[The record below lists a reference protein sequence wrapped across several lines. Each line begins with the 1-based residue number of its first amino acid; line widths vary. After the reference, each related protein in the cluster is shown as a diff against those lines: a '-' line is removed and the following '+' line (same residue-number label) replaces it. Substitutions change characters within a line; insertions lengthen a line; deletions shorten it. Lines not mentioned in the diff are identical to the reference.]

1 MKRNIFASP
10 SERHQSHPALL
21 RVNVLFVLPLSLH
34 QSPPAG
40 RLKKSQPDP
49 TPRSSYSKKLLSCA
63 DLPLSLW
70 LPSSISPLS
79 GTGSPILPQSHFT
92 YAIPKIGSRPT
103 KNVESLRGFDH
114 NSDFDYHLSISRIT
128 FRFWFLWL
136 LAFIF
141 LLGLGTGASSVLAL
155 STRFHKGRPCL
166 PHLAVQGEAVAVP
179 RRRRGPEA

>member
-128 FRFWFLWL
+128 FLSFLVS
-136 LAFIF
+136 LAAGFH
-141 LLGLGTGASSVLAL
+141 LSTGTGHRSKQCSCLEHSIPQRQTLPSTPGRARGSSCCSSPAS
-155 STRFHKGRPCL
+155 RP
-166 PHLAVQGEAVAVP
+166 
-179 RRRRGPEA
+179 

>member
-21 RVNVLFVLPLSLH
+21 HVNVLFVLPLSLH

-40 RLKKSQPDP
+40 CLKKSQRDP

-70 LPSSISPLS
+70 LPSSILPLS

-128 FRFWFLWL
+128 FLSFLVSGFSGCWL
-136 LAFIF
+136 SSFYWDWAPEQAVF
-141 LLGLGTGASSVLAL
+141 L
-155 STRFHKGRPCL
+155 P
-166 PHLAVQGEAVAVP
+166 
-179 RRRRGPEA
+179 